1 MENLGNLPRVR
12 ARVHPLCQA
21 VSLFAILPPHLHN
34 LLPRKLWNLSSEML
48 GRLIKVTELT
58 EWL

>member
-1 MENLGNLPRVR
+1 MENLGNLPSVR
-12 ARVHPLCQA
+12 ARDPLCQA

-48 GRLIKVTELT
+48 GLLIKVTELT